1 MIALPFTKIIKDMG
15 KGVGWVVDIRSLA
28 LDQIILNYILFFQV
42 VGLSLKKKM
51 KEAWAGGAKLRAI
64 NAYWVFKSL

>member
-1 MIALPFTKIIKDMG
+1 MGGGYQEFGFGSNNFELYIIFPSGGTKPK
-15 KGVGWVVDIRSLA
+15 
-28 LDQIILNYILFFQV
+28 
-42 VGLSLKKKM
+42 KKKM